1 MSIKL
6 ALAKLLKEYE
16 VNRNVF
22 LLSGCQALL
31 TTGNIL
37 LVSVV
42 ALIGQSLTTI
52 PALTTLP
59 VATQF
64 IGLMTATIPASLI
77 MKRIGR
83 KNGFYLGN
91 SVGICGAILCVL
103 ALQIHHFY
111 LFCGG
116 TFLLGIGIGFGTL
129 YRFAAVEVC
138 PEEQKSRAISY
149 VMAGGVIAAIIGPQ
163 LAIASQNLFG
173 EAEFMGAFV
182 GLVVLYLIALL
193 MLFFTQIPK
202 QQDLTG
208 AAAEQRPLLEI
219 IRQPVFIV
227 AVVVAMVSYVVM
239 NLLMTATPLAMAR
252 CGYTFASAANVIEWH
267 VLGMFVPSFFTGSLI
282 ARFGVHNIMY
292 TGAVTMLGCIAINLT
307 GTSEWHF
314 WSALLLL
321 GIGWNFMF
329 ISATQLVTN
338 SYRPAEKAKTQAA
351 NEFLVF
357 SMVTLSAL
365 SSGWLESS
373 YGWQAMNWMMLPL
386 VLWAVTVI
394 FFIGRSDKRASA
406 IATG

>member
-1 MSIKL
+1 M
-6 ALAKLLKEYE
+6 
-16 VNRNVF
+16 NRNVL

-42 ALIGQSLTTI
+42 ALIGQGLTDNSSLTTF
-52 PALTTLP
+52 P

-64 IGLMTATIPASLI
+64 IGLMMATIPASLI

-91 SVGICGAILCVL
+91 TVGICGALICVQTL
-103 ALQIHHFY
+103 TVSNFY
-111 LFCGG
+111 MFSFG

-138 PEEQKSRAISY
+138 PEEQKSRAISF
-149 VMAGGVIAAIIGPQ
+149 VMAGGVIAAIVGPQ
-163 LAIASQNLFG
+163 LAVSSQNMFG
-173 EAEFMGAFV
+173 EAQFTGAFV
-182 GLVVLYLIALL
+182 GLVGLYCLALV
-193 MLFFTQIPK
+193 MLFFTKIPK
-202 QQDLTG
+202 EDNSAQVG
-208 AAAEQRPLLEI
+208 ADQRPLIEI

-267 VLGMFVPSFFTGSLI
+267 VLGMFVPSFFTGNLI
-282 ARFGVHNIMY
+282 SRFGAYRVMY
-292 TGAVTMLGCIAINLT
+292 AGVVCNLLCILINLT
-307 GTSEWHF
+307 GVSEWHF

-329 ISATQLVTN
+329 ISATQLVTS
-338 SYRPAEKAKTQAA
+338 SYQPAEKAKTQAA
-351 NEFLVF
+351 NEFMVF
-357 SMVTLSAL
+357 SMVTVSAL
-365 SSGWLESS
+365 SSGWLEAS
-373 YGWQAMNWMMLPL
+373 YGWQAMNWMVLPL
-386 VLWAVTVI
+386 VLWAFSVM
-394 FFIGRSDKRASA
+394 FFIGKKQSKNRE
-406 IATG
+406 TVPG